1 MRQVVLAL
9 VHHPKMAARLTDTDL
24 DILSGLDEPG
34 SDILRELVADLR
46 ESPCANTG
54 QLLERWRDRPE
65 AERLSR
71 LAVAESLIPSD
82 EAALQEVRNALVR
95 MRDEQRRRRLDALLE
110 REKLAG
116 LSPGERAEL
125 QQLMSGRSRG

>member
-9 VHHPKMAARLTDTDL
+9 VHHPKVATRLTDPDL
-24 DILSGLDEPG
+24 DILLGLDEPG

-65 AERLSR
+65 SERLSR
-71 LAVAESLIPSD
+71 LAVAESLISSD

-95 MRDEQRRRRLDALLE
+95 MRDEQWRRRLDALLE
-110 REKLAG
+110 REKSAG
-116 LSPGERAEL
+116 LSPTERTEL
-125 QQLMSGRSRG
+125 QQLMTGRNRG